1 MLPGIFMR
9 QAAQII
15 SKKLV
20 YWTTPNWTPAM
31 PSTLLPDYE
40 YDIFISYRHND
51 NQYDGWVSEFVE
63 KLRKELVA
71 TVKDKLTVFFD
82 ENPEDGLLESH
93 HVDHTISSK
102 IKALIFIPI
111 VSQTYCDT
119 KSFAWN
125 NEFLLFS
132 KTASNDRYGREIR
145 LPNGNTASRILP
157 VRIHEIERDDTELL
171 ENSLQGVLRSIDFV
185 YHVQGVNR
193 PLRPKDDDRQDNL
206 NNTIYRNQINKVANA
221 IKEIINGVK
230 NFDSKSQNIQST
242 SEPSREE
249 VLKVPSMPR
258 WYNTTVPSD
267 IRVAVLDVPQPTV
280 FLAWASN
287 DLKAKREEIALILTR
302 AGFQVIPNSDCP
314 STDEGFKNAVAEHFG
329 RASCSLHILSGE
341 FGRRFEEE
349 DAVSFP
355 MHQFEMAKK
364 KSAAPGSKF
373 YTFVWYLED
382 SSKQTKPQQDEF
394 INNIRNYITPNMT
407 FTNAFSP
414 MQLVED
420 MRSLLIIEKQK
431 MLDTKDTDIF
441 FIFNKQD
448 AKDAYPLTDLISKDY
463 TVEVM
468 NILPGG
474 EEQYREMSTQQ
485 IPKSKLA
492 VVYFRYGADWA
503 LPFIKQVWKQVGG
516 ASSPTPMM
524 LVGEDDPQTNM
535 ARIFKAPK
543 VSSSIVSKEEVP
555 EEVKKTYNKVTG
567 NQ

>member
-1 MLPGIFMR
+1 MASIIPGF
-9 QAAQII
+9 
-15 SKKLV
+15 
-20 YWTTPNWTPAM
+20 
-31 PSTLLPDYE
+31 E

-63 KLRKELVA
+63 KLRRELVA
-71 TVKDKLTVFFD
+71 TVKDRLSVYFD

-93 HVDHTISSK
+93 HVDHTISNK

-111 VSQTYCDT
+111 ISQTYCDV

-132 KTASNDRYGREIR
+132 KAASSDQFGREVT
-145 LPNGNTASRILP
+145 LPNGNVASRILP
-157 VRIHEIERDDTELL
+157 LRIHEIDREDIGLL
-171 ENSLQGVLRSIDFV
+171 ENVLQGVLRSIDFI
-185 YHVQGVNR
+185 YSAQGVNR
-193 PLRPKDDDRQDNL
+193 PLRPKDDDLQDNQ

-221 IKEIINGVK
+221 IKEIIGGIKAGESAVQVSPELTGNVTAGQVK
-230 NFDSKSQNIQST
+230 VASI
-242 SEPSREE
+242 
-249 VLKVPSMPR
+249 PR

-267 IRVAVLDVPQPTV
+267 IRVAVMDIQQPTV
-280 FLAWASN
+280 FLAWTSN
-287 DLKAKREEIALILTR
+287 DLKAKREEMAMILTR
-302 AGFQVIPNSDCP
+302 AGFHVIPNSDCP
-314 STDEGFKNAVAEHFG
+314 SSDEEFKRSVDSNLNA
-329 RASCSLHILSGE
+329 ASCSLHILSGE
-341 FGRRFEEE
+341 FGRRFEDE
-349 DAVSFP
+349 DSVSFP
-355 MHQFEMAKK
+355 MHQFECAKV
-364 KSAAPGSKF
+364 KSSEADSKF
-373 YTFVWYLED
+373 YTFVWYHEEAG
-382 SSKQTKPQQDEF
+382 KVAKPQQEEF
-394 INNIRNYITPNMT
+394 INNIRNYITPNMS

-420 MRSLLIIEKQK
+420 MRSLLILEKQEV
-431 MLDTKDTDIF
+431 LDTKDTDIF

-448 AKDAYPLTDLISKDY
+448 AKDAYPLTDLISQEY

-474 EEQYREMSTQQ
+474 EEQYRELSTQQ
-485 IPKSKLA
+485 IPKSKMA

-516 ASSPTPMM
+516 AASPTPIM

-555 EEVKKTYNKVTG
+555 EEVKKTYKKVT
-567 NQ
+567 N